1 MRQPGQPPKRLFES
15 SCLTATATESGVM
28 RETQRTRR
36 LRVEV
41 RGVVQGVGFRP
52 FIHWLAR
59 DLALAGWVNKS
70 PRGGQIEGEGVPKLL
85 SAFLHRVER
94 EAPAHS
100 SIEGLETRWL
110 DPSGSLG
117 FEIRA
122 STSRGEPTAL
132 IPPDIAICEECVR
145 EVFDPANRR
154 HGHPFANC
162 SHCGPRFSI
171 IENLPYDRAQTS
183 MKMFS
188 LCAACLAEYEDPSDR
203 RFHAQPIACPS
214 CGPQLALWDRSGS
227 VLETRNAALG
237 AAAQALREGRIIAV
251 KGLGGFHLM
260 VDADNPDVVARLR
273 NLKLREEKPLAVM
286 LPNVDAAREICEVGS
301 VEEQILCSP
310 EAPILLL
317 RRICRAGGR
326 TGVSRMERVA
336 PGNPYLGVMLPT
348 AALHHLLLR
357 EVGTPLVATSG
368 NLRDEPI
375 CIDEHKAR
383 ERLGGIADLFLVH
396 DRPIVRPVDDSVVR
410 VVAGREMVLRRAR
423 GFAPLPVTLR
433 APSEECGNILAVGGH
448 LKNTIALSVGTHV
461 FISQHIGDLETVDA
475 LEAHHRIIGDIQ
487 RLHHRQADVV
497 AADAHP
503 GYASSRSA
511 GSLGRPVVQ
520 VQHHFAHLLSCLAEN
535 GLEPPVMGVVWDG
548 TGDGLD
554 GTIWGGEFLMARGS
568 GFVREGWMR
577 TFPLPGGDAAIREP
591 RRAAL
596 GLLHELFGEDL
607 WEMKNLPTIQAFT
620 GPELIVLR
628 SALERGVNTPRTSS
642 VGRLFDAVAS
652 LAGLRQISRYEG
664 QAAMELEFA
673 ADTGLAIPAEQ
684 SGGYTLA
691 WKENDASDRAGKN
704 SAEFVAD
711 WGGMV
716 HSILNDLRGGVG
728 VPVVARFFHDALAGC
743 IVPAAA
749 RIGLERVALSGG
761 CFQNRILSE
770 MTIDRLSDAGFRP
783 CWHRR
788 VPPNDGGLALGQVV
802 AAMQAAS

>member
-1 MRQPGQPPKRLFES
+1 MRQPGQPPKRMSEGS
-15 SCLTATATESGVM
+15 RLTAIATEPGVLPG
-28 RETQRTRR
+28 TQRTGR
-36 LRVEV
+36 LRVDV
-41 RGVVQGVGFRP
+41 AGVVQGVGFRP
-52 FIHWLAR
+52 FIHRLAE
-59 DLALAGWVNKS
+59 DLALTGWVNNS
-70 PRGGQIEGEGVPKLL
+70 PRGVQIEVEGDLKQL
-85 SAFLHRVER
+85 SAFLRRVER

-110 DPSGSLG
+110 DPAGSQG

-122 STSRGEPTAL
+122 SSVTGDPTAL
-132 IPPDIAICEECVR
+132 VLPDLAICAECVR
-145 EVFDPANRR
+145 EVLDPANRR

-162 SHCGPRFSI
+162 THCGPRFSI
-171 IENLPYDRAQTS
+171 IENLPYDRARTS
-183 MKMFS
+183 MKMFP
-188 LCAACLAEYEDPSDR
+188 LCAACRAEYEDPGDR

-227 VLETRNAALG
+227 VLETRNAAL
-237 AAAQALREGRIIAV
+237 AAAARAIRDGRIVAV

-286 LPNVDAAREICEVGS
+286 LPNLDAARKICEVGS

-317 RRICRAGGR
+317 RRIRRDEGR
-326 TGVSRMERVA
+326 KGVPRLDGIA

-348 AALHHLLLR
+348 TALHHLLLR
-357 EVGTPLVATSG
+357 EVGSPLVATSG

-375 CIDEHKAR
+375 CIDEQEAR
-383 ERLGGIADLFLVH
+383 GRLGGIADLFLVH
-396 DRPIVRPVDDSVVR
+396 DRPIIRPVDDSVVR
-410 VVAGREMVLRRAR
+410 IVSGREMVLRRAR
-423 GFAPLPVTLR
+423 GFAPLPIALP
-433 APSEECGNILAVGGH
+433 APNEKCGHILAVGGH
-448 LKNTIALSVGTHV
+448 LKNTIALSSGARV
-461 FISQHIGDLETVDA
+461 FLSQHIGDLETMDA
-475 LEAHHRIIGDIQ
+475 FEAHHRTIGDIQ
-487 RLHHRQADVV
+487 RLHHAQADVV

-511 GSLGRPVVQ
+511 GSLGRPVIL
-520 VQHHFAHLLSCLAEN
+520 VQHHFAHLLSCIAEN

-554 GTIWGGEFLMARGS
+554 GTIWGGEFLIARGS

-577 TFPLPGGDAAIREP
+577 TFPLPGGEAAIREP

-607 WEMKNLPTIQAFT
+607 WEMKDLPTIQAFT
-620 GPELIVLR
+620 GPELSVLR
-628 SALERGVNTPRTSS
+628 SALDRGVNTPRTSS

-652 LAGLRQISRYEG
+652 LAGVRQISRYEG

-673 ADTGLAIPAEQ
+673 AGGGPALPAEQ
-684 SGGYTLA
+684 SGGYMLV
-691 WKENDASDRAGKN
+691 WKENDEPDRDGKN
-704 SAEFVAD
+704 AAGFVAD

-728 VPVVARFFHDALAGC
+728 VPVVARRFHDALAGC
-743 IVPAAA
+743 IVPAAV

-770 MTIDRLSDAGFRP
+770 MTIDRLSRAGFHP

-802 AAMQAAS
+802 AAMQAVS